1 MLLIAVLCLFFLIP
15 GYTGAQDLD
24 LAQDRDSIPQAL
36 RQPQRGEAPRYPRDL
51 IIGSLERGD
60 VPAEARRA
68 ALEIMAALSA
78 GNRDAPSLA
87 FIGPMVRGELISSL
101 EEIRP
106 RTYRVG
112 EGREEADGSC
122 SFLVRFLGRE
132 QGIAGELYLRF
143 RLPQPEKPDKTE
155 DLDSTDDPAEDPE
168 ESAVRTAPAVTLP
181 ATGAWVLDDLLLEEK
196 HSLGEIVKEP
206 LFDLPPYER
215 LY

>member
-1 MLLIAVLCLFFLIP
+1 MPLVFVICLLFLVPRHI
-15 GYTGAQDLD
+15 GAQDLEP
-24 LAQDRDSIPQAL
+24 ARDSVPRAL

-60 VPAEARRA
+60 IPAEARRS
-68 ALEIMAALSA
+68 ALEIMSALSA

-87 FIGPMVRGELISSL
+87 SLGPAARGELFASL

-106 RTYRVG
+106 RAYRVG

-132 QGIAGELYLRF
+132 MGIAGELYLRF
-143 RLPQPEKPDKTE
+143 RPPQPAAAEPIE
-155 DLDSTDDPAEDPE
+155 PAGAGESEEPVPAPPPE
-168 ESAVRTAPAVTLP
+168 
-181 ATGAWVLDDLLLEEK
+181 GWVLDDLLLEEK
-196 HSLGEIVKEP
+196 RGLGEIVEER

>member
-1 MLLIAVLCLFFLIP
+1 LV
-15 GYTGAQDLD
+15 
-24 LAQDRDSIPQAL
+24 
-36 RQPQRGEAPRYPRDL
+36 
-51 IIGSLERGD
+51 IGSLGRGN

-68 ALEIMAALSA
+68 ALGIMAALSA
-78 GNRDAPSLA
+78 GSRDAPSLA
-87 FIGPMVRGELISSL
+87 SIGPMAREELFSSL

-112 EGREEADGSC
+112 EGREEPDGSC

-143 RLPQPEKPDKTE
+143 RLPPPEE
-155 DLDSTDDPAEDPE
+155 AAVSAGAPAE
-168 ESAVRTAPAVTLP
+168 AAAGAAPAMPP
-181 ATGAWVLDDLLLEEK
+181 AAGAWVLDDLLLEEK
-196 HSLGEIVKEP
+196 HNLGETVQEP